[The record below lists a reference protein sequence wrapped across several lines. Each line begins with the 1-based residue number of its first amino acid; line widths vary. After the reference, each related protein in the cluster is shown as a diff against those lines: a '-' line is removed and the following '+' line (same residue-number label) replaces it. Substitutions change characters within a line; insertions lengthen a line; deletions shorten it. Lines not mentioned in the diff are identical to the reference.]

1 MEQLLKLTG
10 PALARL
16 AAYLVPLALG
26 ALFAWLA
33 SLGWG
38 VWNAE
43 AGTWTIT
50 LSVAQITGLVVA
62 FLGAPALAIT
72 ALLKGAKS
80 RVGDIPVAERVGDKP
95 ISGPTIDTK
104 VVAVKS

>member
-1 MEQLLKLTG
+1 MKDLYKLTL

-16 AAYLVPLALG
+16 AAYFVPIVLG

-33 SLGWG
+33 SKGWG
-38 VWNAE
+38 VWNEA

-62 FLGAPALAIT
+62 FIGAPSLAIF
-72 ALLKGAKS
+72 AVIKGVKS
-80 RVGDIPVAERVGDKP
+80 RVGDVPVAERVGDKP
-95 ISGPTIDTK
+95 LSSPETGAR
-104 VVAVKS
+104 V

>member
-1 MEQLLKLTG
+1 MDKLKSLTG

-16 AAYLVPLALG
+16 AGYLVPIGLAFI
-26 ALFAWLA
+26 FAWLA
-33 SLGWG
+33 KMGFG
-38 VWNAE
+38 VWDEA

-62 FLGAPALAIT
+62 FVGAPTLAVG
-72 ALLKGAKS
+72 ALLSGAKT

-95 ISGPTIDTK
+95 ISSPAVDTA
-104 VVAVKS
+104 AVKVSG